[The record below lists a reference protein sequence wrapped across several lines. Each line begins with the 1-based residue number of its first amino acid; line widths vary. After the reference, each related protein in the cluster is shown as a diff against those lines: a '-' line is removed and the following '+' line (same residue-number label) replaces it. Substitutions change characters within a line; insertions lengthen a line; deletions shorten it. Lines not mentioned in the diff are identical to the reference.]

1 MTTNDIIHSN
11 ELALTMEQIL
21 SPVTRR
27 RLSIDSM
34 GVTSTD
40 PSDQAAGRRAQAI
53 LSLTQYPDSDSV
65 RYCMIELR
73 GEHDVPECPSGESH
87 LLAFG
92 LLD

>member
-1 MTTNDIIHSN
+1 MTTNDIVRSN
-11 ELALTMEQIL
+11 ELARTMEQIL

-34 GVTSTD
+34 GITSTD
-40 PSDQAAGRRAQAI
+40 PSEQAAGRRAQSI

-73 GEHDVPECPSGESH
+73 GEHDVPECPSGEFN
-87 LLAFG
+87 LLASG
-92 LLD
+92 WLD